1 MPPSL
6 QMEQVGGFALYM
18 AKAVLN
24 GRGDELVDR
33 SNESVPMKL
42 DGIRSASRV
51 DVPDSHCTGALIY
64 AAQPRTA

>member
-1 MPPSL
+1 
-6 QMEQVGGFALYM
+6 M